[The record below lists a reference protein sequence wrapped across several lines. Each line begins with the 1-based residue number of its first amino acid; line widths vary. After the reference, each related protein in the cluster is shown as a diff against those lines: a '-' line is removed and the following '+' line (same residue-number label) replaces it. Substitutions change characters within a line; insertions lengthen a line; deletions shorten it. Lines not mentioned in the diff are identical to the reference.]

1 LPNGN
6 FRRDWD
12 TRGMMK
18 FIVIPRGKKYL
29 VQEIRADGSPRIVI
43 SFSTE
48 EAAVSCVRE
57 LQRQSESR
65 ESH

>member
-1 LPNGN
+1 
-6 FRRDWD
+6 
-12 TRGMMK
+12 MMK